1 MKFKSTAF
9 VAAAVFAAASPCVTQ
24 AAEQSSRKERHGAY
38 LFGDIGSASVQAAAL
53 QARVPGGKA
62 LKKST
67 SSALGYGFGV
77 GYRFGDHFALEGGYR
92 GMSGANVPM
101 LPAADGRAQ
110 GRKFRTNGLQIS
122 ALGIIPLGQH
132 FELYGRASLAYMRGA
147 ESEEGGGTL
156 TSPPLSRRER
166 GSTGGAYKRFPVPR
180 SSNWNLLPSGEGG
193 GSRMRVRV
201 EQCTSLPRSGR
212 TLTPHPFLPR
222 GLPSGRWKDRGSPAA
237 SSAHIARC
245 DRHITATSQS
255 PSNLPHFRHPFW
267 AAFLGAGLKSAGQR
281 EGTT

>member
-132 FELYGRASLAYMRGA
+132 FELYGRASLAYMQNKFGPIPRQAQPPKAGARRG
-147 ESEEGGGTL
+147 
-156 TSPPLSRRER
+156 
-166 GSTGGAYKRFPVPR
+166 R
-180 SSNWNLLPSGEGG
+180 SS
-193 GSRMRVRV
+193 
-201 EQCTSLPRSGR
+201 
-212 TLTPHPFLPR
+212 
-222 GLPSGRWKDRGSPAA
+222 
-237 SSAHIARC
+237 
-245 DRHITATSQS
+245 
-255 PSNLPHFRHPFW
+255 SNLSDSMGIVTFG
-267 AAFLGAGLKSAGQR
+267 LGAQYHVNDKLAIRGEIGGLSAAGKKIERAAGGRKLCVGQATLGLVYR
-281 EGTT
+281 LD